1 MTGYRIR
8 PLDAALDAAA
18 FRCGQP
24 ALDDYIR
31 RYASQDVRRGVA
43 RVFVAAPDA
52 DSHRLAGF
60 FALSAGSV
68 NCSDLPPNL
77 ARTLPRYPVP
87 VALLGRLAVDAAF
100 QGRGLGS
107 ILLADACGKVA
118 GASAVLAVVGIVV
131 DAKDEPAAAFYRHF
145 GFTPLPGR
153 SERLFL
159 PAKAYSSQRV
169 GMSLLKS

>member
-31 RYASQDVRRGVA
+31 RFASQDVRRGVA
-43 RVFVAAPDA
+43 RVFVAAPDT
-52 DSHRLAGF
+52 DPQRLAGF

-68 NCSDLPPNL
+68 NCSDLPPHL
-77 ARTLPRYPVP
+77 ARKLPRYPLP

-100 QGRGLGS
+100 QGLGLGS
-107 ILLADACGKVA
+107 ILLADACRKVA
-118 GASAVLAVVGIVV
+118 GASAVLAVVGMVV

-159 PAKAYSSQRV
+159 PAKVY
-169 GMSLLKS
+169 KD